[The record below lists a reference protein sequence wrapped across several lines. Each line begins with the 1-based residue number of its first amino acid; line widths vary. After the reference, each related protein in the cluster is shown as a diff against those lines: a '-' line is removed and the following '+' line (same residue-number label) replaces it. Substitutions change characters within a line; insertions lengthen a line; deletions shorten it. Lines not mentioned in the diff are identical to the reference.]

1 MLAVTI
7 LGNNS
12 ALPMHDRHP
21 TSQLVTNGEQL
32 FLVDCGEGTQI
43 QMNRYKIRR
52 SRINHIFISHL
63 HGDHYFGLSGL
74 LNSYS
79 LTNRTEPLHLYGPA
93 MLKEILDLQFM
104 AASAHL
110 SFPLH
115 FHPLGENEI
124 ILDEKKLSVFSFK
137 VQHRIPCWG
146 FLFREKIK
154 PRKVDPV
161 KAYQAGV
168 PPDFFSRLKEGED
181 YIFPEGKT
189 VLNTDVTKPS
199 TPALSYAYCADTK
212 YDESLISIIEG
223 VDLIYHEATYLDDQ
237 REKAIERFHSTAK
250 QAATIA
256 LQGNVKK
263 LLLGHYSSKYEI
275 IDPFREEAAEV
286 FPNVEACKEGVTYL
300 AEGRGKP
307 V

>member
-63 HGDHYFGLSGL
+63 HGDHYFGLVGL

-79 LTNRTEPLHLYGPA
+79 LTNRTEALHLFGPP
-93 MLKEILDLQFM
+93 MLSDILDLQFK
-104 AASAHL
+104 AADTKL

-115 FHPLGENEI
+115 FHPLGNNEL
-124 ILDEKKLSVFSFK
+124 ILDEKKLTVSSFR

-146 FLFREKIK
+146 FLFREKVK
-154 PRKVDPV
+154 LRKVDPL
-161 KAYQAGV
+161 KAYQAGI
-168 PPDFFSRLKEGED
+168 PPEFFSKLKDGED
-181 YIFPEGKT
+181 YIKKDGHRI
-189 VLNTDVTKPS
+189 LNEEVTKPA
-199 TPALSYAYCADTK
+199 PAALSYAYCADTK
-212 YDESLISIIEG
+212 YDESLIKIIAG
-223 VDLIYHEATYLDDQ
+223 TDLIYHEATYLDDQ

-250 QAATIA
+250 QAATLA
-256 LQGNVKK
+256 LQSNVKK
-263 LLLGHYSSKYEI
+263 LLLGHFSSKYEVL
-275 IDPFREEAAEV
+275 DVFREEAAAV

-300 AEGRGKP
+300 A
-307 V
+307 

>member
-52 SRINHIFISHL
+52 SRINYIFISHL
-63 HGDHYFGLSGL
+63 HGDHYFGLVGL

-79 LTNRTEPLHLYGPA
+79 LTNRTEPLHLFCPA
-93 MLKEILDLQFM
+93 QLKEILDLQFK
-104 AASAHL
+104 AADTRL

-115 FHPLGENEI
+115 FHPLGDNAL
-124 ILDEKKLSVFSFK
+124 ILEEKKITVFSFK

-146 FLFREKIK
+146 FLFREKVK
-154 PRKVDPV
+154 PRKVDPI
-161 KAYQAGV
+161 KAYQAGI
-168 PPDFFSRLKEGED
+168 PPDFFSRLKDGED
-181 YIFPEGKT
+181 YFKKDGQLI
-189 VLNTDVTKPS
+189 LNADVTKASPA
-199 TPALSYAYCADTK
+199 ALSYAYCADTK
-212 YDESLISIIEG
+212 YDEKLASIIAD
-223 VDLIYHEATYLDDQ
+223 VNLMYHEATYLDDQ

-250 QAATIA
+250 QAATLA

-263 LLLGHYSSKYEI
+263 LLLGHFSSKYEVL
-275 IDPFREEAAEV
+275 DAFKEEASAV

-300 AEGRGKP
+300 AGM
-307 V
+307 